1 MDIHEE
7 HDSLDKL
14 DIVKYHGFLLT
25 DNTAMYKVELVFTR
39 SSSDSEKPLLFSPV
53 RTKITEIFNNY
64 GTNVAYP

>member
-7 HDSLDKL
+7 HDIVDSI

-25 DNTAMYKVELVFTR
+25 DNTAMYKIELVFTR
-39 SSSDSEKPLLFSPV
+39 NSSDSEKPLIFSPT

-64 GTNVAYP
+64 GINVAYP